1 MFMKEKFITQLL
13 PKHMVTHPLN
23 FDVATSSFLNH
34 LQIERGL
41 AANSIAAYRRDLVKF
56 SIFLGSKSLSEVDS
70 NTINDFEISLRE
82 AKLSVAS
89 INRVDST
96 LRSFFKHLQQEYGY
110 ADPTLEIA
118 PQKSARRL
126 PKALTISQIVSMI
139 DVAYREGQPITAR
152 DQAMLELLYSS
163 GARVSELIGINVND
177 LSSID
182 TSDGK
187 VTTLKLRGKG
197 SKERIVPLGSFA
209 TKAVENYLVRV
220 RPDLASKSSKVTSA
234 LFLNSRGS
242 RISRQSA
249 WQMVL
254 DAADAAGITEHVSP
268 HVFRHSYA
276 THLLDGGADI
286 RVVQELLGH
295 ASVTTTQIYTLITI
309 DKVRESYALA
319 HPRAK

>member
-1 MFMKEKFITQLL
+1 MFPSSVTQA
-13 PKHMVTHPLN
+13 LN
-23 FDVATSSFLNH
+23 FDLAASSFLNH

-41 AANSIAAYRRDLVKF
+41 AANSISAYRRDLNKF
-56 SIFLGSKSLSEVDS
+56 AVFLKGKQLSDVDPE
-70 NTINDFEISLRE
+70 TITHFETSLRE
-82 AKLSVAS
+82 ANLSVAS

-110 ADPTLEIA
+110 VDPTLEIS
-118 PQKSARRL
+118 PKKSARRL
-126 PKALTISQIVSMI
+126 PKALTIAQIVSMI
-139 DVAYREGQPITAR
+139 NASLREGQPITVR

-163 GARVSELIGINVND
+163 GARVSELIGINLSD
-177 LSSID
+177 LSKIETD
-182 TSDGK
+182 DGII
-187 VTTLKLRGKG
+187 TTLKLRGKG

-209 TKAVENYLVRV
+209 SKAIEDYMVRV
-220 RPDLASKSSKVTSA
+220 RPDLNAKSAKTTAA

-254 DAADAAGITEHVSP
+254 DAAEAAGVSDHVSP

-309 DKVRESYALA
+309 DKVRESYSMA

>member
-1 MFMKEKFITQLL
+1 MATQALS
-13 PKHMVTHPLN
+13 
-23 FDVATSSFLNH
+23 FDLAASSFLNH

-41 AANSIAAYRRDLVKF
+41 AANSIAAYKRDLTKF
-56 SIFLGSKSLSEVDS
+56 NAFLNGSALNDVTPEV
-70 NTINDFEISLRE
+70 INSFESSLRE
-82 AKLSVAS
+82 AKLAVAS
-89 INRVDST
+89 INRIDST
-96 LRSFFKHLQQEYGY
+96 LRSFFKHLQQEYGF

-118 PQKSARRL
+118 PSKSARRL
-126 PKALTISQIVSMI
+126 PKALTIKQIVSMI
-139 DVAYREGQPITAR
+139 DAAFREGDPITIR

-163 GARVSELIGINVND
+163 GARVSELIGINLND
-177 LSSID
+177 LN
-182 TSDGK
+182 TVQTEDGEIR
-187 VTTLKLRGKG
+187 TLKLRGKG

-209 TKAVENYLVRV
+209 SKAIDTYCVRI
-220 RPDLASKSSKVTSA
+220 RPDLSAKSSKPSSA
-234 LFLNSRGS
+234 LFLNSRGG

-254 DAADAAGITEHVSP
+254 DSAKAAGVTEHVSP

-309 DKVRESYALA
+309 DKVRETYSMA
-319 HPRAK
+319 HPRARY

>member
-1 MFMKEKFITQLL
+1 
-13 PKHMVTHPLN
+13 MVTRALN
-23 FDVATSSFLNH
+23 FDLASTSFLNH

-41 AANSIAAYRRDLVKF
+41 ASNSIAAYRRDLNKF
-56 SIFLGSKSLSEVDS
+56 AVFLNNKTLLEVVPE
-70 NTINDFEISLRE
+70 TISAFEASLRE

-89 INRVDST
+89 INRIDST

-118 PQKSARRL
+118 PKRSARRL
-126 PKALTISQIVSMI
+126 PKALTIAQIVSMI
-139 DVAYREGQPITAR
+139 DSAYREGQPITAR

-163 GARVSELIGINVND
+163 GARVSELIGINLND
-177 LSSID
+177 LSSIETD
-182 TSDGK
+182 DGV
-187 VTTLKLRGKG
+187 VTTLQLRGKG

-209 TKAVENYLVRV
+209 SKAIENYLVRV
-220 RPDLASKSSKVTSA
+220 RPELAAKSAKTTSA
-234 LFLNSRGS
+234 LFLNARGS

-254 DAADAAGITEHVSP
+254 DAAEAAGVTEHVSP

-309 DKVRESYALA
+309 DKVRESYSMA